1 MKKDKKPKA
10 VKPINGENGLSESK
24 HQLKTKKD
32 KNPKVAEDNKSTS
45 SVTVN
50 GGENGLSDTKDLT
63 RRLDLIKTINE
74 EDEVEDFSE
83 ESDTEVEFQ
92 PTKLKNQKLTDFD
105 GSFQFVSS
113 VKEYNHDTWD
123 DLMRFVKRKNRGEV
137 NDKIANVIRDR
148 TKESADALKDDD
160 EEDDRDDDGAAKHN
174 EELDLSEDEMK
185 HDYMR
190 VKERKGK
197 KQVTEN
203 GGPTVEVKED
213 TEDGTKD
220 YFEEMEENANGEI
233 QSFYQMDLSRPLM
246 KAIGALGYIYP
257 TPIQASTIPIALM
270 GRDICGCAAT
280 GTGKT
285 AAYML
290 PTLERLLYK
299 PNMAQA
305 VTRVLVLVPTRELGA
320 QVYQVAKQL
329 TQFTNVDVG
338 IAIGGLDVK
347 AQEAVL
353 RKNPDVVIATPGRL
367 IDHIK
372 NTPSFSLDSI
382 EILILDEA
390 DRMLDEYFAEQM
402 KEIIRS
408 CSATRQTMLFSATM
422 TEEVKDLA
430 AVSLK
435 KPVKIF
441 VNNNQ
446 TVAFNLRQEFIRIRE
461 GREAD
466 REAILAALV
475 CRTFHD
481 HCMVFVQTKRT
492 AHRLRILL
500 GLLGVKTG
508 ELHGDLSQA
517 QRLESLKQFKDEQID
532 ILVATDVAARGLD
545 ISSVKTVINFVMPA
559 TMEHYIHRVG
569 RTARAGKAG
578 VSVSLAGE
586 QERKIVKE
594 IVKNAVSSVKNR
606 IIPLDIIEKY
616 RNKVAALEPE
626 INHVLAEERAEKLL
640 RQTEKQLTSAERK
653 LKGQAAA
660 PKQDG
665 PPREWFQTLHER
677 REEKTRLAGDEAAEK
692 KKAKK
697 RKRRGDDDDEDDF
710 DPVRYHQEKMRK
722 QREAGG
728 AVAPSG
734 GDKKKAKKEAEANA
748 ESNKTPKQ
756 LARERA
762 LDELRKVSMVQAKL
776 AKIRNR
782 PGSINATEDSTAHH
796 NESSAG
802 GGGGGKNRKKQKNF
816 SRFERDLTDVGA
828 KNVKKLRY
836 DASKKQRMDKL
847 DKRKQSGSTKMSTE
861 KMRNK
866 HGLNKQN
873 KGKSFG
879 QKAPKRKPDGGAG
892 GKRMGA
898 GGGGFGGKGKGGNR
912 RK

>member
-1 MKKDKKPKA
+1 
-10 VKPINGENGLSESK
+10 
-24 HQLKTKKD
+24 
-32 KNPKVAEDNKSTS
+32 
-45 SVTVN
+45 
-50 GGENGLSDTKDLT
+50 
-63 RRLDLIKTINE
+63 
-74 EDEVEDFSE
+74 
-83 ESDTEVEFQ
+83 
-92 PTKLKNQKLTDFD
+92 
-105 GSFQFVSS
+105 
-113 VKEYNHDTWD
+113 
-123 DLMRFVKRKNRGEV
+123 MRYC
-137 NDKIANVIRDR
+137 
-148 TKESADALKDDD
+148 L
-160 EEDDRDDDGAAKHN
+160 
-174 EELDLSEDEMK
+174 
-185 HDYMR
+185 
-190 VKERKGK
+190 
-197 KQVTEN
+197 Q
-203 GGPTVEVKED
+203 
-213 TEDGTKD
+213 
-220 YFEEMEENANGEI
+220 
-233 QSFYQMDLSRPLM
+233 
-246 KAIGALGYIYP
+246 
-257 TPIQASTIPIALM
+257 
-270 GRDICGCAAT
+270 
-280 GTGKT
+280 
-285 AAYML
+285 
-290 PTLERLLYK
+290 
-299 PNMAQA
+299 
-305 VTRVLVLVPTRELGA
+305 
-320 QVYQVAKQL
+320 
-329 TQFTNVDVG
+329 
-338 IAIGGLDVK
+338 
-347 AQEAVL
+347 
-353 RKNPDVVIATPGRL
+353 
-367 IDHIK
+367 
-372 NTPSFSLDSI
+372 
-382 EILILDEA
+382 ILILDEA
-390 DRMLDEYFAEQM
+390 DRMLDEYFADQM

-408 CSATRQTMLFSATM
+408 CAATRQTMLFSATM

-508 ELHGDLSQA
+508 ELHGDLTQA

-626 INHVLAEERAEKLL
+626 IDHVLAEERAEKLL
-640 RQTEKQLTSAERK
+640 RQTEQQLTSAERK
-653 LKGQAAA
+653 LKGQPA

-677 REEKTRLAGDEAAEK
+677 REEKTRLAGEEAAEK

-697 RKRRGDDDDEDDF
+697 RKRRGDDDEDDF
-710 DPVRYHQEKMRK
+710 DPVRYHQEQLKKQKM
-722 QREAGG
+722 G
-728 AVAPSG
+728 AASG
-734 GDKKKAKKEAEANA
+734 GDKKKAKKDADANA

-756 LARERA
+756 MARERA

-782 PGSINATEDSTAHH
+782 PTSINATEDSA
-796 NESSAG
+796 NNGEGSG
-802 GGGGGKNRKKQKNF
+802 GGKKNRKKQKNF
-816 SRFERDLTDVGA
+816 SRFERDLTDVGS

-836 DASKKQRMDKL
+836 DASKKQRMDKV
-847 DKRKQSGSTKMSTE
+847 DKRKQSGSKMSSE
-861 KMRNK
+861 KLRNK
-866 HGLNKQN
+866 HGLNKQT

-879 QKAPKRKPDGGAG
+879 QKAPKRSPFG
-892 GKRMGA
+892 GKGK
-898 GGGGFGGKGKGGNR
+898 GGGGGGGGGGKGKGGNR